1 MPWVPFLDSHAEGI
15 DIFIK
20 ELEESDWLDNRL
32 ILPVNIERNFI
43 SGEGVGE
50 TEAGLLEF

>member
-20 ELEESDWLDNRL
+20 EFEEANGLDDGL
-32 ILPVNIERNFI
+32 VLPVDI
-43 SGEGVGE
+43 
-50 TEAGLLEF
+50 